1 MIGALQTL
9 MHTTEHMNPIRR
21 RAESGTFGR
30 RSERPFLQAQHC
42 PQHGQFIPKPMG
54 GFFEQK
60 VLLDLGCGELLVG
73 FDEVARD
80 AMQRFNDG
88 SNSETEGH
96 EARQRDH
103 RCRVRCHGG

>member
-1 MIGALQTL
+1 
-9 MHTTEHMNPIRR
+9 
-21 RAESGTFGR
+21 
-30 RSERPFLQAQHC
+30 
-42 PQHGQFIPKPMG
+42 MG

-88 SNSETEGH
+88 SNSETEGQ
-96 EARQRDH
+96 EARQRD
-103 RCRVRCHGG
+103 